1 MDTAPEAADDFREC
15 MEFLSRLGTSGSG
28 RLILAP
34 NLPSGI
40 GGGPLRAASENLD
53 VGI

>member
-1 MDTAPEAADDFREC
+1 
-15 MEFLSRLGTSGSG
+15 
-28 RLILAP
+28 LILAP
-34 NLPSGI
+34 NLRSGI